1 MSSIYELTE
10 QVLVVQEMMYDDET
24 DQQVVIDT
32 LESLHF
38 EFEEKADNYAKIIK
52 NLLADAQ
59 AIKEEEQRLYS
70 RRVALENRAQSL
82 KDALEY
88 NMREIG
94 KTKFKTT
101 LFSFGIQKNG
111 GKQKLTIDAQDVH
124 DIPEEYL
131 IPQDPIP
138 NNDKIRE
145 LLETQSVTWA
155 HLEPRGESLRIR

>member
-1 MSSIYELTE
+1 MGSIYELSE
-10 QVLVVQEMMYDDET
+10 QIEVVQEMMYDGET
-24 DQQVVIDT
+24 DMQVVLDT

-38 EFEEKADNYAKIIK
+38 EFEDKADNYAKLIK
-52 NLLADAQ
+52 NLMAVAV
-59 AIKEEEQRLYS
+59 AIKEEEQRLYN
-70 RRVALENRAQSL
+70 RRAALESKAQSL

-88 NMREIG
+88 NMRAIG

-101 LFSFGIQKNG
+101 LFSYGIQKNG
-111 GKQKLTIDAQDVH
+111 GKQKLSIDVENVNV
-124 DIPEEYL
+124 IPEEYL

-145 LLETQSVTWA
+145 LLENESVTWA

>member
-1 MSSIYELTE
+1 MASIYELTE
-10 QVLVVQEMMYDDET
+10 QVLAVQEMMYDGET

-38 EFEEKADNYAKIIK
+38 EFEEKADNYAKLIK
-52 NLLADAQ
+52 NLSADAA
-59 AIKEEEQRLYS
+59 AIKAEEERLYA
-70 RRVALENRAQSL
+70 RRKSLETKAQQL

-111 GKQKLTIDAQDVH
+111 GKQKLSIDTDDVH
-124 DIPEEYL
+124 IIPEEYL

-145 LLETQSVTWA
+145 LLEHESVTWA